1 MTIKEIID
9 LYHRDHKTVTE
20 GNAIYSKILPLEEIE
35 RNKNIAREMLL
46 GFSKEQLVEYIL
58 NGGGNRYFPSDI
70 NNV

>member
-9 LYHRDHKTVTE
+9 LYHRE
-20 GNAIYSKILPLEEIE
+20 
-35 RNKNIAREMLL
+35 

-58 NGGGNRYFPSDI
+58 NGGGNRYFPSNI

>member
-1 MTIKEIID
+1 MTIKEKID
-9 LYHRDHKTVTE
+9 LDHRDHKTVTE